1 MERLTQL
8 FTDALLISEPLY
20 GNNKA
25 VWNKWTAYSSDVEK
39 DNTKVVTSQYV
50 SPSFSALVSWLN
62 KKNEEGITSLQ
73 IGIKLKEYK
82 DEIHAIIEKVLED
95 EFKNANKF
103 NDGTIIQG
111 DVNEDEPDEPDE
123 PDDKEY
129 FEVNNSAVYFKLRD
143 GISKNH
149 FEEDAGMGVKSYPI
163 ETKESNAIAQLSSHR
178 DEDLKLIKDDEASRW
193 NTLVNDVM
201 SNMDDLT
208 ADVLDSITIQWLAQA
223 KSPDEFIEF
232 SYEQVLDMCNV
243 PKKKVSKGEYYRP
256 EDKIK
261 VAKRIAA
268 LASIF
273 IYLNDDNEVVVL
285 NEEHEHDEKYKVKRE
300 VVKRLFVL
308 DSVVLWRHNT
318 TNEYMGIE
326 SCRIKPGS
334 FLTSY
339 LYGSNNTTALLSKK
353 ALEYNSYRHKYHK
366 RLIRY
371 LTWQWRIRQ
380 IYSTLK
386 RPYSIGGDKGLLAV
400 MAIPL
405 TWKPSRIRE
414 HLENVLTDLEKEN
427 VISKWEYT
435 VTLDEERF
443 NKKNWF
449 KDYWVNLNITILP
462 PEELI
467 KSMYNLPKKKT
478 LELENNTE
486 ESIEY
491 FEKATDAVNMPPK
504 KNNEEL
510 NRFDEEAVRE
520 KILKQRK
527 FENKSIRELAK
538 EIRISAPTLSRF
550 CNRETKRLSAN
561 AVEKMSK
568 WYERQEILEKM

>member
-1 MERLTQL
+1 MEKLAQL

-20 GNNKA
+20 VNNKA
-25 VWNKWTAYSSDVEK
+25 IWEKWTSFSADVEK
-39 DNTKVVTSQYV
+39 DSSKVVTSQYV
-50 SPSFSALVSWLN
+50 SPSFSALVSWLS
-62 KKNEEGITSLQ
+62 KKNENGVTSLQ
-73 IGIKLKEYK
+73 IAIKLNHYK
-82 DEIHAIIEKVLED
+82 NEIHSEIEHLLTE
-95 EFKNANKF
+95 EFKNDNKPKLS
-103 NDGTIIQG
+103 DETVIQAEE
-111 DVNEDEPDEPDE
+111 NKDET
-123 PDDKEY
+123 DDKDY
-129 FEVNNSAVYFKLRD
+129 FEVNNSAIYFKLRD

-149 FEEDAGMGVKSYPI
+149 FEEDSNMGVKSYPI

-223 KSPDEFIEF
+223 QSPDEFIEF

-285 NEEHEHDEKYKVKRE
+285 NDENENDEEYKVKRE
-300 VVKRLFVL
+300 VIKRLFVL

-334 FLTSY
+334 FLSSY

-414 HLENVLTDLEKEN
+414 HLENVLTDLEREN
-427 VISKWEYT
+427 VISKWEYSS
-435 VTLDEERF
+435 TLDEERL

-449 KDYWVNLNITILP
+449 KDYWIDLNITILP

-478 LELENNTE
+478 LEIENNNETT
-486 ESIEY
+486 IEY
-491 FEKATDAVNMPPK
+491 SEKTKDIIDMPQSTVSKEPDI
-504 KNNEEL
+504 
-510 NRFDEEAVRE
+510 FDEEVVRE
-520 KILKQRK
+520 KILERH
-527 FENKSIRELAK
+527 NVDNISIRELAK
-538 EIRISAPTLSRF
+538 EIKISAPTLSRF
-550 CNRETKRLSAN
+550 CNRQTKRLSAN

-568 WYERQEILEKM
+568 WYERQMILEKM

>member
-1 MERLTQL
+1 MEKLTQM

-20 GNNKA
+20 GTNK
-25 VWNKWTAYSSDVEK
+25 VIWDKWTSFSADVEK
-39 DNTKVVTSQYV
+39 DNSKVVTSQYV
-50 SPSFSALVSWLN
+50 SPSLSALVSWLS
-62 KKNEEGITSLQ
+62 KKNDEGINSLQ
-73 IGIKLKEYK
+73 VAIKLNQYK
-82 DEIHAIIEKVLED
+82 DEIHSVLERYLEE
-95 EFKNANKF
+95 EFQNII
-103 NDGTIIQG
+103 NDKSNVEPVSILEK
-111 DVNEDEPDEPDE
+111 NEDET
-123 PDDKEY
+123 DDKDY

-149 FEEDAGMGVKSYPI
+149 FEDTSNTGIKSYPL
-163 ETKESNAIAQLSSHR
+163 ETKDSNAVAQLSSHR
-178 DEDLKLIKDDEASRW
+178 DEDLKLTKANEASRW

-261 VAKRIAA
+261 VAQRIAA

-273 IYLNDDNEVVVL
+273 IYLNDENEVVVL
-285 NEEHEHDEKYKVKRE
+285 NDENEHDEQYKVRRE
-300 VVKRLFVL
+300 VIKRLFVL
-308 DSVVLWRHNT
+308 DSVVLWRHST

-334 FLTSY
+334 FLASY
-339 LYGSNNTTALLSKK
+339 LYGSSNTTALLSKK

-386 RPYSIGGDKGLLAV
+386 RPYSIGGDNGLLAV
-400 MAIPL
+400 MAVPL
-405 TWKPSRIRE
+405 KWKPSRIRE
-414 HLENVLTDLEKEN
+414 HLENILTDLEREN

-435 VTLDEERF
+435 SELDEKRL

-449 KDYWVNLNITILP
+449 KDYWVNLNITIFP

-478 LELENNTE
+478 LESNDETALE
-486 ESIEY
+486 Y
-491 FEKATDAVNMPPK
+491 VEKNEDVYDMPQVK
-504 KNNEEL
+504 RSQETYI
-510 NRFDEEAVRE
+510 FDEEVVRE
-520 KILKQRK
+520 KILKRH
-527 FENKSIRELAK
+527 NIDNISIRELAK
-538 EIRISAPTLSRF
+538 EIKISAPTLSRF
-550 CNRETKRLSAN
+550 CNKQTKRLSAN

-568 WYERQEILEKM
+568 WYERQVIIEKM